1 MRIPSYTTV
10 GGTFSDTSQLRNA
23 LTALEIVNPKT
34 NEPFTEAMLLGIGGG
49 LHFTYF
55 IFEYEATA
63 TLVLH
68 GRYEDIKQGAL
79 FAELV
84 CSRLG
89 IPATRKETSGVKAA
103 QRHLR
108 EALEQ
113 KRPALIWV
121 DQAALPYHNL
131 PVELE
136 RTFYHAITACGFE
149 DSDVLIDDLAP
160 EPWRMDWEELNEARN
175 AIQYV
180 NNRLLSIGRPEGSL
194 RVRNGIVLGLK
205 QCVANLS
212 DQEVSN
218 FGLEGIQ
225 HWESLLYDTDEKSR
239 WNKIFN
245 SPKRQYN
252 ALRDLYKCIRLGGN
266 KGGSGLLRGM
276 FADFLMEAAPILE
289 EPELENIATKYRRLE
304 FSWNTLADTALP
316 DAMGYL
322 SKTRNLLDEQHK
334 LLSENGGEAMERLR
348 EISDELWNMEIDA
361 DEHVA
366 NDGPLFAHLFNDIRD
381 QLKSLYLQE
390 RSALEDL
397 HEVVRGLRA

>member
-1 MRIPSYTTV
+1 MRIPSYQSV

-23 LTALEIVNPKT
+23 LTALEIINPKT
-34 NEPFTEAMLLGIGGG
+34 NAPFTEAMLFGIGGG

-63 TLVLH
+63 TMVLH
-68 GRYEDIKQGAL
+68 GRYEDIKQGSL
-79 FAELV
+79 FSELV
-84 CSRLG
+84 CNRLG

-113 KRPALIWV
+113 QRPTLLWV
-121 DQAALPYHNL
+121 DQAGLPYHNL

-136 RTFYHAITACGFE
+136 RTFYHAVAACGFE
-149 DSDVLIDDLAP
+149 DNEVLLDDLAP
-160 EPWRMDWEELNEARN
+160 EPWRIDWEELNDARN

-194 RVRNGIVLGLK
+194 RIRSAIVLGLK
-205 QCVANLS
+205 QCIANMS
-212 DQEVSN
+212 DEEVSN
-218 FGLEGIQ
+218 FGLEGIL
-225 HWESLLYDTDEKSR
+225 HWESLLDETDEKSR
-239 WNKIFN
+239 WNKVFAQ
-245 SPKRQYN
+245 PERQYN
-252 ALRDLYKCIRLGGN
+252 ALRDIYKYIRHGGN

-276 FADFLMEAAPILE
+276 FADFLMEAASVLD
-289 EPELENIATKYRRLE
+289 EPELENIATKYRRIE

-322 SKTRNLLDEQHK
+322 KQTRELLNAQQAALSAGGPDKMDELNRIAEQ
-334 LLSENGGEAMERLR
+334 
-348 EISDELWNMEIDA
+348 LWNMEIDA
-361 DEHVA
+361 DEHVM

-381 QLKSLYLQE
+381 QLGSIHLQE
-390 RSALEDL
+390 RSALGDL
-397 HEVVRGLRA
+397 HDVVRHLRV